1 MKTVCLEPL
10 DKTPEV
16 HTEEP
21 ILEALLA
28 EQLDV
33 MMACGGRGRCATCH
47 VYVEEG
53 MQQLSDV
60 ENRERR
66 TLGRLSHREGN
77 SRLACQA
84 EVQGEGVV
92 VRVPEGMYPEDL
104 QDVEDLIGRRAT
116 SDIRHPEDGRILIEE
131 GKIITRSRIRELEDV
146 EFAITEEETDDAL

>member
-1 MKTVCLEPL
+1 MKTVCLEPIS
-10 DKTPEV
+10 KQPEV
-16 HTEEP
+16 NTEEP
-21 ILEALLA
+21 ILKALLT

-47 VYVEEG
+47 VYVEDG
-53 MQQLSDV
+53 MEQLSDV
-60 ENRERR
+60 EKRERR

-104 QDVEDLIGRRAT
+104 QDIEDLIGRRAQT
-116 SDIRHPEDGRILIEE
+116 DIRHPEDGRILIEE

-146 EFAITEEETDDAL
+146 QFELSEEDTEDVL